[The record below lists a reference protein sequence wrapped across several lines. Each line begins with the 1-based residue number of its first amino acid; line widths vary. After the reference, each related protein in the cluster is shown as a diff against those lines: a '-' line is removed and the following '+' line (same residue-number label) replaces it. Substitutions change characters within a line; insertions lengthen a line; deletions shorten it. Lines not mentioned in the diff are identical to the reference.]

1 MPDWSGPACGSTGVA
16 PNRPRTCCR
25 SATSACSRPSTAS
38 TRPAGTAWTHTPPRA
53 LAGDQKA
60 TSACPLKGG
69 PMELPAD
76 GGLAIDPDQAPVH
89 RWRVSQLIRLG
100 IPRPLA
106 EVYAERVDWHQI
118 AGLVQRGCPPRL
130 ALRIV
135 G

>member
-1 MPDWSGPACGSTGVA
+1 
-16 PNRPRTCCR
+16 
-25 SATSACSRPSTAS
+25 
-38 TRPAGTAWTHTPPRA
+38 
-53 LAGDQKA
+53 
-60 TSACPLKGG
+60 
-69 PMELPAD
+69 MELPAD
-76 GGLAIDPDQAPVH
+76 GGLAIDPDQSPVH
-89 RWRVSQLIRLG
+89 RWRVSQLMRLG